1 MANRR
6 IEMHE
11 YREALYRMRRGER
24 DRQMSR
30 DGVMGRKKLARLRSV
45 AEQEGWLEAS
55 KALPPESEILQAL
68 RACRQAQCVHVVRAA
83 SSSVEPFAQLIEQWY
98 GQGVQ
103 AVAIH
108 AALMRNHGYG
118 GHYSS
123 VRRFVAKLK
132 GRRVEPTMILEFA
145 PGEAAQVDF
154 GAGPT
159 VLDPASGERVR
170 TWFFVMTLCFSRHQ
184 YVEFVRDQTV
194 ETWQRC
200 HHHALR
206 HFGGVVRRLIIDNPK
221 CAITRAVLED
231 PEVQRAY
238 AECAQGYGFLV
249 SPCPP
254 ADAAKK
260 GIVESGVKYVKG
272 NFLPLREFV
281 DLDDLNR
288 QAQHWVMHEA
298 GRRIHG
304 TTREQPLALFELER
318 ASLQPL
324 PARAPDVCAWAR
336 CSVHRDTHVQ
346 FAYCLYSVPYTL
358 IGTEV
363 FVRATASMVE
373 AFDAEH
379 RFVASHP
386 RGTRRGQRFT
396 NVEHLPPAAKAWTM
410 QTPRY
415 CLEQAEAVGPACL
428 SLVRRMFGDRVLD
441 RLRGVQGLLRL
452 AETFGPER
460 LEAAC
465 RRVGEVDVVSGKTVR
480 LMLEKGLE
488 RDPEPAPAPSP
499 VYQGKARFY
508 RPSRAQQ
515 GALELR

>member
-1 MANRR
+1 
-6 IEMHE
+6 MHE

-24 DRQMSR
+24 DRQISR
-30 DGVMGRKKLARLRSV
+30 DGVMGRSKLARLRGV
-45 AEQEGWLEAS
+45 AEQEGWLDPAV
-55 KALPPESEILQAL
+55 ALPPEAELLQAL
-68 RACRQAQCVHVVRAA
+68 RARRQAQCAA
-83 SSSVEPFAQLIEQWY
+83 IVKPQASSVEPFAALIEQWH

-103 AVAIH
+103 GVAIH
-108 AALMRNHGYG
+108 AALVRNHGFA

-123 VRRFVAKLK
+123 VRRFLGKLQ
-132 GRRVEPTMILEFA
+132 GRRIDATMILDFA

-154 GAGPT
+154 GAGPS
-159 VLDPASGERVR
+159 VMDPGSQTLVR

-184 YVEFVRDQTV
+184 YVEFVFDQTV

-206 HFGGVVRRLIIDNPK
+206 HFCGVPRRLIIDNPK
-221 CAITRAVLED
+221 CAITRAVLDD
-231 PEVQRAY
+231 PQVQRAY

-281 DLDDLNR
+281 DLHDLNR
-288 QAQHWVMHEA
+288 QARQWVMEQA

-318 ASLQPL
+318 GALQPL
-324 PARAPDVCAWAR
+324 PQRAPEVCAWAHAK
-336 CSVHRDTHVQ
+336 VHRDTHVQ
-346 FAYCLYSVPYTL
+346 FDYCLYSVPFRL
-358 IGTEV
+358 IGSEV
-363 FVRATASMVE
+363 LIRATSSLLE

-386 RGTRRGQRFT
+386 RGKRRGERFT
-396 NVEHLPPAAKAWTM
+396 IDDHLPPAAQAWKM
-410 QTPRY
+410 RTPRY
-415 CLEQAEAVGPACL
+415 CLEQAEAIGPACL
-428 SLVRRMFGDRVLD
+428 ALVRRMFGDRVLD

-452 AETFGPER
+452 SDDFGAPR

-465 RRVGEVDVVSGKTVR
+465 RRMDGVDIVSPKTVR
-480 LMLEKGLE
+480 LMLQKGLE
-488 RDPEPAPAPSP
+488 RVPEPPPAPSP
-499 VYQGKARFY
+499 AYQGKSRFY
-508 RPSRAQQ
+508 RAPAAQTS
-515 GALELR
+515 LELQ

>member
-1 MANRR
+1 
-6 IEMHE
+6 MHE
-11 YREALYRMRRGER
+11 YREALYRMRRGES
-24 DRQMSR
+24 DRQIAR
-30 DGVMGRKKLARLRSV
+30 DGVMGRNKLARLRSV
-45 AEQEGWLEAS
+45 AEQEDWLDAS
-55 KALPPESEILQAL
+55 RALPPEAAILQAL
-68 RACRQAQCVHVVRAA
+68 RARHRAQTVGVVRQPA
-83 SSSVEPFAQLIEQWY
+83 SSVESFAELIEQWH

-103 AVAIH
+103 GVAIH
-108 AALMRNHGYG
+108 AALVRNHGFG

-123 VRRFVAKLK
+123 VRRFLAKLK
-132 GRRVEPTMILEFA
+132 GRRVQPTMILEFA

-154 GAGPT
+154 GAGPQ
-159 VLDPASGERVR
+159 VLDPDSGELIR

-206 HFGGVVRRLIIDNPK
+206 HFGGVVRRVIIDNPK
-221 CAITRAVLED
+221 CAITRAVLDD
-231 PEVQRAY
+231 PQVQRAY

-254 ADAAKK
+254 ADPAKK

-288 QAQHWVMHEA
+288 QVRQWVMLEA
-298 GRRIHG
+298 GRRTHG
-304 TTREQPLALFELER
+304 TTREQPLAMFELER
-318 ASLQPL
+318 AALQML
-324 PARAPDVCAWAR
+324 PARSPEVSTWVRA
-336 CSVHRDTHVQ
+336 SVHRDGHIQ
-346 FAYCLYSVPYTL
+346 IGYCLYSVPYTL

-363 FVRATASMVE
+363 FVRTTASMVQS
-373 AFDAEH
+373 FDAEH
-379 RFVASHP
+379 LLVASHP

-396 NVEHLPPAAKAWTM
+396 QPDHLPPAAKAWSM

-415 CLEQAEAVGPACL
+415 CLEQAEAVGSACL
-428 SLVRRMFGDRVLD
+428 ALVRRMFGDRVLD

-452 AETFGPER
+452 ADTYGCDR

-465 RRVGEVDVVSGKTVR
+465 RRLGEIDHVPVRTVR

-488 RDPEPAPAPSP
+488 REPSTEIAAAATSP

-508 RPSRAQQ
+508 RPEIAQQ
-515 GALELR
+515 GLLALR

>member
-1 MANRR
+1 
-6 IEMHE
+6 MHE

-24 DRQMSR
+24 DRQMAR
-30 DGVMGRKKLARLRSV
+30 DGVMGRHKLARLRSV
-45 AEQEGWLEAS
+45 AEQEGWLDVAR
-55 KALPPESEILQAL
+55 ALPPEAQILQAL
-68 RACRQAQCVHVVRAA
+68 RARRRAQSGGVVREPAC
-83 SSSVEPFAQLIEQWY
+83 SVEGFAELIAQWH

-103 AVAIH
+103 GVAIH
-108 AALMRNHGYG
+108 AALVRNHGFG

-123 VRRFVAKLK
+123 VRRYLAKLK
-132 GRRVEPTMILEFA
+132 GRRIDATMILEFA

-154 GAGPT
+154 GAGPA
-159 VLDPASGERVR
+159 VLDPVSGERVR

-184 YVEFVRDQTV
+184 YVEFVCDQSSQ
-194 ETWQRC
+194 TWQRC

-206 HFGGVVRRLIIDNPK
+206 HFGGVVRRVIIDNPK
-221 CAITRAVLED
+221 CAITRAVLDD
-231 PEVQRAY
+231 PQVQRAY

-254 ADAAKK
+254 ADPAKK

-272 NFLPLREFV
+272 NFLALREFV

-288 QAQHWVMHEA
+288 QARQWVMHEA

-318 ASLQPL
+318 AALQPL
-324 PARAPDVCAWAR
+324 PARAPEVCAWAR
-336 CSVHRDTHVQ
+336 ASVHRDTHVQ
-346 FAYCLYSVPYTL
+346 FDYCLYSVPYTL

-363 FVRATASMVE
+363 FVRATASLVQ

-379 RFVASHP
+379 RLLASHP

-396 NVEHLPPAAKAWTM
+396 QPDHLPPAAKAWSM

-415 CLEQAEAVGPACL
+415 CLEQARAVGPACL
-428 SLVRRMFGDRVLD
+428 ALVQRMFGDRVLD

-452 AETFGPER
+452 ADTYGGER

-465 RRVGEVDVVSGKTVR
+465 RRVGEVDLVSSRTVR
-480 LMLEKGLE
+480 LMLERGLE
-488 RDPEPAPAPSP
+488 SEPPPAPTAAAASP

-508 RPSRAQQ
+508 RPATAQQ
-515 GALELR
+515 GALELN

>member
-1 MANRR
+1 
-6 IEMHE
+6 MHE
-11 YREALYRMRRGER
+11 YRESLYRMRRGER
-24 DRQMSR
+24 DRQMAR
-30 DGVMGRKKLARLRSV
+30 DGVMGRNKLARLRSV
-45 AEQEGWLEAS
+45 AEQEGWLDAAR
-55 KALPPESEILQAL
+55 ALPPEAEILQAL
-68 RACRQAQCVHVVRAA
+68 CARRQAQGVDVVRTP
-83 SSSVEPFAQLIEQWY
+83 SSSVEAFAELIEQWH

-103 AVAIH
+103 GVAIH
-108 AALMRNHGYG
+108 AALIRNHGYR

-123 VRRFVAKLK
+123 VRRFLSKLK
-132 GRRVEPTMILEFA
+132 GRRIEATMILEFA

-154 GAGPT
+154 GAGPA

-184 YVEFVRDQTV
+184 YVEFVLDQTV
-194 ETWQRC
+194 ESWQRC

-206 HFGGVVRRLIIDNPK
+206 HFGGVVRRVIIDNPK
-221 CAITRAVLED
+221 CAITRAVVDD
-231 PEVQRAY
+231 PQVQRAY
-238 AECAQGYGFLV
+238 AECAQGYGFLI

-254 ADAAKK
+254 ADPAKK

-288 QAQHWVMHEA
+288 QARHWVMEQA
-298 GRRIHG
+298 GCRIHG
-304 TTREQPLALFELER
+304 TTREQPLALFALER
-318 ASLQPL
+318 AALQPL
-324 PARAPDVCAWAR
+324 PARAPEVSAWTRAT
-336 CSVHRDTHVQ
+336 VHRDTHVQ
-346 FAYCLYSVPYTL
+346 LAYCLYSVPYTL

-379 RFVASHP
+379 RLVASHP

-396 NVEHLPPAAKAWTM
+396 NPGHLPPAAKAWMM

-415 CLEQAEAVGPACL
+415 CLQQAEAVGPACL
-428 SLVRRMFGDRVLD
+428 ALVQRMFGDRVLD

-452 AETFGPER
+452 ADTFGPER

-465 RRVGEVDVVSGKTVR
+465 RRVGEVDLVCTRTVR
-480 LMLEKGLE
+480 LMLERGLE
-488 RDPEPAPAPSP
+488 CDSPPPAASAAATSP

-508 RPSRAQQ
+508 RPSPAQQ